1 VFADFHTL
9 ISYSLVKGMN
19 VNVRELGN
27 HVEFEPNTYYAA
39 FSGELEASA
48 CAMWALALHLKDDE
62 TLSHTRRL
70 LDHCFSAVRTWFDA
84 VGFTDPDNVSCIY
97 LFNFYIGKFF
107 YFRWRTKKN

>member
-1 VFADFHTL
+1 
-9 ISYSLVKGMN
+9 MN

-84 VGFTDPDNVSCIY
+84 VGFTDPDNTRPHNLNWEY
-97 LFNFYIGKFF
+97 KA
-107 YFRWRTKKN
+107 